1 MNFSNDQPPNANNRQ
16 KKRLLVVDEQTKG
29 SQAQKNQ
36 PWSKIE
42 KAVETVDENKR
53 SVTEKKHNSARH
65 ARELRTVLW
74 MLVGV
79 TTLSVVWALS
89 TQIEIQSERT
99 IAMTGQ
105 LMTRSNVKEMQI
117 PENKVVKAVF
127 VKEGES
133 VNKGQSLVEFDAVV
147 SYEKLQFLENQRQS
161 LVTQNQF
168 YRFSLEKIV
177 SMTRVEEA
185 ILQLKLSREAAFLV
199 RNRAALLA
207 ANQQLQARLLE
218 NSTAGSGEDGKTA
231 TLGKTNSQ
239 DNSQEALASI
249 AIAQLQEKLAQ
260 YQTQLEESED
270 RLTVAQKKLNKI
282 EPLVKVGA
290 VARSQYSEQ
299 QQIVRSQKV
308 ELKRLR
314 AERERLQLTLDRA
327 TEQIVETPVVV
338 RNESPKPTVDFQ
350 KQIADN
356 KKQITEI
363 DTQLTKIIVENDRQI
378 AELDR
383 QIARLQGNSNSFILK
398 APVAG
403 TVSQVM
409 ASPGFGLGSDRTK
422 TLLKLNSDDRHLIVD
437 VLIPQEDLGSIQ
449 EGMKA
454 DLKIDALS
462 LARLGNLHGTIISVG
477 SDALPPDAIHHY
489 YGIPAKISLD
499 KQSLVIDDK
508 EVPLRSGMS
517 VTATVTVSQK
527 QSFWQAMWQKLLGA
541 DELISD

>member
-1 MNFSNDQPPNANNRQ
+1 
-16 KKRLLVVDEQTKG
+16 
-29 SQAQKNQ
+29 
-36 PWSKIE
+36 
-42 KAVETVDENKR
+42 
-53 SVTEKKHNSARH
+53 
-65 ARELRTVLW
+65 

-356 KKQITEI
+356 KNK
-363 DTQLTKIIVENDRQI
+363 
-378 AELDR
+378 
-383 QIARLQGNSNSFILK
+383 
-398 APVAG
+398 
-403 TVSQVM
+403 
-409 ASPGFGLGSDRTK
+409 
-422 TLLKLNSDDRHLIVD
+422 LLK
-437 VLIPQEDLGSIQ
+437 
-449 EGMKA
+449 
-454 DLKIDALS
+454 
-462 LARLGNLHGTIISVG
+462 
-477 SDALPPDAIHHY
+477 
-489 YGIPAKISLD
+489 
-499 KQSLVIDDK
+499 
-508 EVPLRSGMS
+508 
-517 VTATVTVSQK
+517 
-527 QSFWQAMWQKLLGA
+527 
-541 DELISD
+541 